1 MLINIKYEMTYEKKL
16 EKLRQE
22 KDSFF
27 KNHFHSPLTEEQR
40 ASFVNLNYYKPNI
53 LLKFQIELKQ
63 YQEQDKIDIMTS
75 KGFVQKHIR
84 YGYLEFE
91 ISSKNYRLTVFKQE
105 DSDHL
110 FVPFK
115 DKTNGIETYGAGR
128 YVELEHTSKDYYN
141 LDFNTSYNPY
151 CAYND
156 NWVCPLTPF
165 ENHLNVEIRAG
176 ERNFK

>member
-1 MLINIKYEMTYEKKL
+1 M
-16 EKLRQE
+16 
-22 KDSFF
+22 
-27 KNHFHSPLTEEQR
+27 
-40 ASFVNLNYYKPNI
+40 
-53 LLKFQIELKQ
+53 KFQVELML
-63 YQEQDKIDIMTS
+63 YEQQNKIDIMTS
-75 KGFVQKHIR
+75 KGFVQEHIR
-84 YGYLEFE
+84 FGYVEFE
-91 ISSKNYRLTVFKQE
+91 VSSKKYSLTVYKQQ

-128 YVELEHTSKDYYN
+128 YVELENISEDFYS
-141 LDFNTSYNPY
+141 LDFNTAYNPY

-165 ENHLNVEIRAG
+165 ENNLNVEIRVG